1 MLNNGLFISVEGI
14 EGVGKSTV
22 IAFIEKL
29 LQQQKI
35 DHAITREPGGTPI
48 AEDIRRLLL
57 AEQNSAMSS
66 DCELLLMFASRAQ
79 HLHALI
85 IPELKAGKC
94 VVSDRFVD
102 ASIAYQG
109 GGREIPVEHIQQ
121 LATWLNDYVLPKHT
135 LLLDAPVEVSLQRML
150 SRGAKDRIEQEGV
163 AFFERARQQ
172 YLKSAKEDPERF
184 FVLNVDRPLEA
195 VLSDV
200 EVIIKKWLKPFIQ

>member
-1 MLNNGLFISVEGI
+1 
-14 EGVGKSTV
+14 
-22 IAFIEKL
+22 
-29 LQQQKI
+29 
-35 DHAITREPGGTPI
+35 
-48 AEDIRRLLL
+48 
-57 AEQNSAMSS
+57 
-66 DCELLLMFASRAQ
+66 MFASRAQ

-172 YLKSAKEDPERF
+172 YLKSATEDPERF